1 MEILEIG
8 ILLIIIELITNK
20 TDFLLMNFTEI
31 IHKRFLQ
38 VMVCTSLKCLLEMY

>member
-31 IHKRFLQ
+31 IYKRFLQ